1 MKKCTIGLLITIL
14 FFLQAGAQ
22 DVWSSW
28 SHTIATKGYEGHR
41 FKMQASVK
49 AQVIDDSATARIWAR
64 VDRKAGPGFFDNMWE
79 RPVRSKDWKTYTI
92 EGKIDDDAT
101 QLVVGMLCELNGRFY
116 FDNFKVEVEKE
127 TGKWETIFT
136 ADFEKGTDGF
146 DAGIGRSSKSGINSF
161 FTGSIYD
168 DAAVKNK
175 SFLIEAK
182 DIINYGDNKKAGKF
196 ANVNGIKLYY
206 EIYGEGAPLVVL
218 HGNGGSVASASGF
231 YAELS
236 KNYKVIAIDNR
247 AQGKST
253 DTNEPLNY
261 DIMAS
266 DINALLNQIHVDSAF
281 IWGQSDGAI
290 LGLIMAMDYPAKVKR
305 VIAYGVN
312 TVPDSSAVY
321 GWAVTAV
328 NKTIATSK
336 DAKEVKL
343 YTMMRDFPNIPY
355 EKLHTITAP
364 CLIMGG
370 DRDVIRPE
378 HLVKIYQNIR
388 NSQLCIMPGSTHG
401 GAWENHDAFLTIL
414 NNFFTKTFR
423 MPDTRS
429 WFE

>member
-1 MKKCTIGLLITIL
+1 VKKIITTLLITTL
-14 FFLQAGAQ
+14 SFLQTNAQ

-28 SHTIATKGYEGHR
+28 SHAIPAKEYEGHR
-41 FKMQASVK
+41 FKLQASVK
-49 AQVIDDSATARIWAR
+49 AEVADDSATARIWAR
-64 VDRKAGPGFFDNMWE
+64 VDRNSGQGFFENMWKN
-79 RPVRSKDWKTYTI
+79 PIRSNGWKTYTI
-92 EGKIDDDAT
+92 EGKIDNDAT
-101 QLVVGMLCELNGRFY
+101 QLVVGMLCELNGKFY
-116 FDNFKVEVEKE
+116 FDDFKVEVEKE
-127 TGKWETIFT
+127 TGKWETVFT

-146 DAGIGRSSKSGINSF
+146 DAGIGVGRKVGINSF
-161 FTGSIYD
+161 FTGTVYN
-168 DAAVKNK
+168 DAAAKNK

-182 DIINYGDNKKAGKF
+182 DIINYGDNKKVGKF
-196 ANVNGIKLYY
+196 ANVNGIKIYY
-206 EIYGEGAPLVVL
+206 EIYGEGAPLLVL
-218 HGNGGSVASASGF
+218 HGNGGSVASASAF
-231 YAELS
+231 YGELS
-236 KNYKVIAIDNR
+236 KKYKVIAIDNR

-266 DINALLNQIHVDSAF
+266 DINALLDQIHVDSAF

-290 LGLIMAMDYPAKVKR
+290 LGLLMAMDYPKKAKR

-312 TVPDSSAVY
+312 TLPDSSAVY
-321 GWAVTAV
+321 GWAVTAL
-328 NKTIATSK
+328 NKTIANSK

-355 EKLHTITAP
+355 EKLHTISAP

-401 GAWENHDAFLTIL
+401 GAWENHEAFLTIL
-414 NNFFTKTFR
+414 NNFFTKPFR
-423 MPDTRS
+423 MPDTKS

>member
-1 MKKCTIGLLITIL
+1 MKKIIIAVLISSIG
-14 FFLQAGAQ
+14 FLQAGAQ

-28 SHTIATKGYEGHR
+28 SHSIPAKGYEGHH
-41 FKMQASVK
+41 FKLQASVK
-49 AQVIDDSATARIWAR
+49 AQVTDDSATARIWAR
-64 VDRKAGPGFFDNMWE
+64 VDKTSGQGFFDNMWKK
-79 RPVRSKDWKTYTI
+79 PIRSNSWKTFTI
-92 EGKIDDDAT
+92 EGKIDNDAT
-101 QLVVGMLCELNGRFY
+101 QLVVGMLCELNGKFY
-116 FDNFKVEVEKE
+116 FDDFKVEVEKE
-127 TGKWETIFT
+127 TGKWETVFA

-146 DAGIGRSSKSGINSF
+146 DAGIGHGGKAGINSF
-161 FTGSIYD
+161 FTGTVYS
-168 DAAVKNK
+168 DAAAKNK

-182 DIINYGDNKKAGKF
+182 NIINYGDNKKAGKF
-196 ANVNGIKLYY
+196 ANVNGIKIYY
-206 EIYGEGAPLVVL
+206 EIYGEGAPLLVL
-218 HGNGGSVASASGF
+218 HGNGGSVASASAF

-236 KNYKVIAIDNR
+236 KKYKVIAVDNR

-266 DINALLNQIHVDSAF
+266 DINALLDQIHVDSAF

-290 LGLIMAMDYPAKVKR
+290 LGLIMAMDHPSKVKR

-312 TVPDSSAVY
+312 TVPDSSAVF

-328 NKTIATSK
+328 NRTIANSK
-336 DAKEVKL
+336 DPKEVKL
-343 YTMMRDFPNIPY
+343 YTMMRDYPNIPY
-355 EKLHTITAP
+355 QKLHTITAP

-378 HLVKIYQNIR
+378 HLVKIFQNIP

-401 GAWENHDAFLTIL
+401 GSWENHEAFLTIL
-414 NNFFTKTFR
+414 NNFFTKPFR
-423 MPDTRS
+423 MPDTKS